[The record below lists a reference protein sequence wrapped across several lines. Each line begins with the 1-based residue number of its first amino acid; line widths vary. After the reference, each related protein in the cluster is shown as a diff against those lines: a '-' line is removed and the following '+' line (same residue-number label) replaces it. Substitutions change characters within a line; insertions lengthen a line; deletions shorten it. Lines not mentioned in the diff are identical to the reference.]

1 MRILQ
6 LIDTLKIGGAERM
19 AVNISNVLAINGHE
33 VVLCATRE
41 GGSLVQF
48 IHGAVKYKQLH
59 KRHAI
64 DIFSFISLSKLI
76 RLHKIELIHA
86 HSSSIYW
93 AVGAKLL
100 NPGVKVVWHDHA
112 GNSESLTNND
122 RKGIQ
127 SISKRIDS
135 IIAVNEKLQNWSVVN
150 TKVDNNNIL
159 FINNF
164 PLLSIAPNTPRD
176 DPDRI
181 KIICLANIR
190 SQKDHSTLIEAIHIL
205 CSQHSIPNI
214 EVLLVG
220 AFYDDD
226 YCRNI
231 KTLIHQYN
239 LASVIKLV
247 GPVEDTAS
255 LLSSVDIGVLSS
267 ESEGLPVSLL
277 EYGLAG
283 LPVVCTDVGQCK
295 AVLGNGT
302 LGWVVP
308 PKNAIQLADAILD
321 VLKDR
326 TRSYTI
332 GQGLKKHITTRYS
345 AEAFMAAYTK
355 LIHAL

>member
-48 IHGAVKYKQLH
+48 IHSAVKYKQLH
-59 KRHAI
+59 KRHAT

-100 NPGVKVVWHDHA
+100 NPGVKVVWHDHDGDGENKA
-112 GNSESLTNND
+112 RNEI
-122 RKGIQ
+122 KF
-127 SISKRIDS
+127 ISKLVNG
-135 IIAVNEKLQNWSVVN
+135 IIAVNEKLQNWSFLN

-164 PLLSIAPNTPRD
+164 PLLSIAPNIPRD

-205 CSQHSIPNI
+205 CSQHSILNL

-220 AFYDDD
+220 AFFDDD

-231 KTLIHQYN
+231 KKLIHQYN
-239 LASVIKLV
+239 LASVIKLI
-247 GPVEDTAS
+247 GPVEDTVS
-255 LLSSVDIGVLSS
+255 LLSAVDIGVLSS

-308 PKNAIQLADAILD
+308 TKNAILLANAILD

-332 GQGLKKHITTRYS
+332 GQGLKKHITSTYS